1 MFTILKELN
10 LTKLFILAILI
21 RLLIMPFYFHPDIKT
36 YNWQSSFL
44 KSGVFNIYTYL
55 VDNREKLPL
64 KEEFV
69 YFPLT
74 YLFLGTYQISVS
86 PILGPNFNNW
96 LSDASSQVLDRVGTF
111 RYLFILKF
119 PYLVLDLIIPF
130 LIIRFFKEI
139 KQKRNAFILWLF
151 NPISLA
157 IIYIFSNI
165 DIIPVTLSLVSI
177 LLFRSKKI
185 FLSGLIL
192 GLAAGFKAY
201 PLLFLPFILLFTD
214 RIKDGIKLV
223 AVSFV
228 TLVLIIAPFWSQAFL
243 NSALISGL
251 TTRIAYPSIPLGFG
265 EYLMVGILTLVALF
279 FAGLTQNGKRTD
291 KVWLMIFIVLLFIF
305 SGIHYHI
312 QWLLWI
318 IPFLIIFYIYQN
330 NLGKLSFLWLS
341 LAFVIPLLYDDR
353 SMSISLFSAISSLFN
368 LLPTPFL
375 VAQKV
380 YDPYLLQ
387 GLIHSVMFGIS
398 LILVF
403 RSFNFLKNE

>member
-86 PILGPNFNNW
+86 PVLGPNFNNW

-201 PLLFLPFILLFTD
+201 PLLFLPFILLFTY